1 MNLPPKGKL
10 QNQTIYALRCF
21 RAYSNH
27 FQMTPNVIKST
38 LKLQTIILAIS
49 LVYFRKIIY
58 KNSMCFQGAATF
70 FFSASILIQ
79 LFAWFTKNPM
89 ELGINQAIK
98 KGKGMW

>member
-10 QNQTIYALRCF
+10 QDQTIYALHCF

-38 LKLQTIILAIS
+38 LNLQTIILAIS

-58 KNSMCFQGAATF
+58 KNSMCFQGASTF
-70 FFSASILIQ
+70 FFRASILIQ
-79 LFAWFTKNPM
+79 LFAWYTKNTM
-89 ELGINQAIK
+89 ELAINQAIK
-98 KGKGMW
+98 KG